1 MTFQRTQNNDI
12 LKLENQLCFPLY
24 AASREVVKKYSPYL
38 RDLDLTYTQYI
49 SMMVLWDAGEI
60 SAKSLGER
68 LFLDSGTMTPVLKAL
83 EKKGYIKRTRCPED
97 ERLLIVA
104 VTPEGMAL
112 RGKAQG
118 IPEKVG
124 ACIDLDPAEARS
136 LYRLLY
142 KLLGQSEPA
151 ASESARAQTERR
163 PL

>member
-1 MTFQRTQNNDI
+1 MTFHSSQNTDI

-24 AASREVVKKYSPYL
+24 AASREVVKKYGPYL

-60 SAKSLGER
+60 SAKALGER

-112 RGKAQG
+112 RDRAQD
-118 IPEKVG
+118 IPGKVG

-136 LYRLLY
+136 LYQLLY
-142 KLLGQSEPA
+142 KLLGRSEPA

>member
-1 MTFQRTQNNDI
+1 MTFHSSQNTDI

-24 AASREVVKKYSPYL
+24 AASREVVKKYGPYL

-60 SAKSLGER
+60 SAKALGER

-112 RGKAQG
+112 RDRAQD
-118 IPEKVG
+118 IPGKVG
-124 ACIDLDPAEARS
+124 ACIDLEPAEARS

-142 KLLGQSEPA
+142 KLLGRCEPA
-151 ASESARAQTERR
+151 ASGSAQGERR
-163 PL
+163 SL